1 MKHTLRFMKGFI
13 VFLIVFLIS
22 VIVWSIIEIFRIT
35 EFKEICMFVVS
46 IVFGLA
52 GIYFL
57 GRLYETIFERKK

>member
-22 VIVWSIIEIFRIT
+22 VIVGSIIKISGVA
-35 EFKEICMFVVS
+35 EFKEICMFAVS